1 MHNVMAV
8 ILAGGRGDRLSIL
21 AAERAKPAVPFGGKY
36 RLIDFT
42 LSNCVNS
49 GIRKVAVLAQYLPRS
64 LAQHLGDGRA
74 WGLDFPGGG
83 GFSLL
88 QPYMTRTSQ
97 EWYEGTADAVYQNL
111 RFIENQRVKQVVI
124 LGGDHVYTMRYD
136 LMLAAHR
143 HHAADITV
151 GVIEVPLQ
159 DASRFG
165 VLTLQNNG
173 MVTAFEEKP
182 VKPQSNTV
190 SMGIYVFN
198 RDVLMRL
205 LEEDAAISDSKHD
218 FGRDII
224 PSCLG
229 RLKVFGYR
237 FRGYWRDVGTVES
250 YWQANMDLV
259 TDLPPLNLYDMEN
272 ELRTAFSTEPPVKF
286 GPNATVRRSIVC
298 NGAIINGTVWNSV
311 ISPGAYIEEGATV
324 SDSIVFHHTHIGKGA
339 FINRAIIDKQV
350 WIGHAAK
357 VGNGDDYTPNKLE
370 PHVFNTGITVVGK
383 GARISS
389 HMTIGRNAK
398 IGCWVKESRFPSPS
412 IASGSTIE

>member
-49 GIRKVAVLAQYLPRS
+49 GIRKVAVVAQYLPRS
-64 LAQHLGDGRA
+64 LAQHLGDGRS

-83 GFSLL
+83 GFTML

-97 EWYEGTADAVYQNL
+97 DWYEGTADAIYHNM
-111 RFIENQRVKQVVI
+111 RFIESQKAKQIVV
-124 LGGDHVYTMRYD
+124 LAGDHVYTMRYD

-143 HHAADITV
+143 HNGADVTV
-151 GVIEVPLQ
+151 GVIEVPLE

-165 VLTLQNNG
+165 VMTLDNNN
-173 MVTAFEEKP
+173 MVMSFEEKP
-182 VKPQSNTV
+182 AKPQSTLV

-198 RDVLMRL
+198 RDTMVRL
-205 LEEDAAISDSKHD
+205 LEEDAAISTSKHD
-218 FGRDII
+218 FGHDII

-229 RLKVFGYR
+229 KCKVMGYR
-237 FRGYWRDVGTVES
+237 FRGYWRDVGTIES

-259 TDLPPLNLYDMEN
+259 VDLPPLNLYDMEN
-272 ELRTAFSTEPPVKF
+272 ELRTSLKIEPPVKF
-286 GPNATVRRSIVC
+286 GPYATVRRSIIA
-298 NGAIINGTVWNSV
+298 NGAIVNGTVSNSV
-311 ISPGAYIEEGATV
+311 ISPRTYVEEGAVV
-324 SDSIVFHHTHIGKGA
+324 SDSILFHDTHIGKGS
-339 FINRAIIDKQV
+339 IIHRSIIDKQV
-350 WIGHAAK
+350 WVGHAAK
-357 VGNGDDYTPNKLE
+357 IGFGDDYTVNRLE
-370 PHVFNTGITVVGK
+370 PGVFNTGITVVGK
-383 GARISS
+383 GSRIPS
-389 HMTIGRNAK
+389 HTIIGRNCK
-398 IGCWVKESRFPSPS
+398 IGCWVKDSQFPSAN